1 MKRDTFFRALSE
13 TDDKYV
19 KSAMKRFSVGS
30 GSESAQNIG
39 QVFYVVISA
48 AALIAVILGIWIPSV
63 LFRDKPVEPADSGTE
78 TVSKMNINT
87 TAETDPETGTDAAEE
102 KTLSIS
108 DDGGT
113 NDQSVQRRI
122 YLTTYNNKDVELI
135 LKVLPDDNGI
145 KYSGAMA
152 PSKIRFGMAVNGSV
166 KVEPQAAEYEIIT
179 VKDESG
185 DAEDFYIAFT
195 LGSKT
200 SIYTLNGTLKGE
212 YLGFRRLITA
222 SPSKVYYIFY
232 SYKDNDPIDSYYGLL
247 DSKMNV
253 VIPPEY
259 FEIDY
264 VGYGVIKADRLT
276 FCLEKKT
283 DGKYEKYAGFID
295 KNGDFTCEGPYEELK
310 ILKSALKVKE
320 FGKDAYYIADNGIL
334 KKAD

>member
-1 MKRDTFFRALSE
+1 MKKIIIILTMSLLFGALFSCALPEPSE
-13 TDDKYV
+13 TLQY
-19 KSAMKRFSVGS
+19 
-30 GSESAQNIG
+30 
-39 QVFYVVISA
+39 
-48 AALIAVILGIWIPSV
+48 
-63 LFRDKPVEPADSGTE
+63 SGTAEEARSE
-78 TVSKMNINT
+78 TAAM
-87 TAETDPETGTDAAEE
+87 TGGAEE

-212 YLGFRRLITA
+212 YLGFRRLITV

-295 KNGDFTCEGPYEELK
+295 RNGNFTYEGPYEELEH
-310 ILKSALKVKE
+310 LKSALKIKE
-320 FGKDAYYIADNGIL
+320 FGKDVYYLSYDTVL